1 MSDSRSGIPQPE
13 LRIIVVDPSK
23 STNEI
28 ASILKG
34 FNAVSRVQVAD
45 TLPDGMESLR
55 ADDINTIFIDPL
67 EFDLEQACSF
77 IFRIRRVIPQIV
89 FVICSKRSL
98 VEANRA
104 IFFQGERSRLSHY
117 FFLDKETPTGWIDA
131 EIEAII
137 GRCIYAHRWIRTLND
152 VDTLRDGLLEGDAL
166 SPGTSEYVRL
176 IDDARGQLM
185 ALLPYKG
192 HPKRAVPLDED
203 SVFVSY
209 SFQEENYGSA
219 LKQLLLGAGFAP
231 VTGEQT
237 SGYIG
242 RSVIERIRQSR
253 YFLSLITRVG
263 EKTDGTFTCSPW
275 LLEEKGVALA
285 FDKRIVMLVEDGV
298 TDYGLMQ
305 GDWER
310 IHFDTKSFSVA
321 AIRAINQIKS
331 YRGDG

>member
-1 MSDSRSGIPQPE
+1 
-13 LRIIVVDPSK
+13 
-23 STNEI
+23 
-28 ASILKG
+28 
-34 FNAVSRVQVAD
+34 
-45 TLPDGMESLR
+45 
-55 ADDINTIFIDPL
+55 
-67 EFDLEQACSF
+67 
-77 IFRIRRVIPQIV
+77 
-89 FVICSKRSL
+89 
-98 VEANRA
+98 
-104 IFFQGERSRLSHY
+104 
-117 FFLDKETPTGWIDA
+117 
-131 EIEAII
+131 
-137 GRCIYAHRWIRTLND
+137 
-152 VDTLRDGLLEGDAL
+152 LEGDAL
-166 SPGTSEYVRL
+166 SPETSEYVRL

-192 HPKRAVPLDED
+192 HPKRA
-203 SVFVSY
+203 
-209 SFQEENYGSA
+209 
-219 LKQLLLGAGFAP
+219 